1 LGKVKNADSSAG
13 MISAKVYDCD
23 ITIEIERMSW
33 NQCRTIIKARKY
45 FLPKPDIAAGLLYQL
60 KEKLK

>member
-1 LGKVKNADSSAG
+1 